1 MKKRLVVGIS
11 DGSGIPLATEL
22 LSQLQKI
29 EEIETHLVYT
39 RGAEITAAQE
49 SELSMEEICALADV
63 VYDNKDIRRRVA
75 KLQKEYMIQSKSLWM
90 EKSLQRTFCV
100 PPHRRILCGRT
111 FFACTAA
118 ECGIL

>member
-1 MKKRLVVGIS
+1 MKKRLIVGIS
-11 DGSGIPLATEL
+11 GGSGIPLATEL
-22 LSQLQKI
+22 LSRLQKI

-49 SELSMEEICALADV
+49 SELSMGEICALADV
-63 VYDNKDIRRRVA
+63 VYDNKDIGAA
-75 KLQKEYMIQSKSLWM
+75 KLQKEYLTQSGSLRM
-90 EKSLQRTFCV
+90 EKAVRRTFCV
-100 PPHRRILCGRT
+100 LPWRRILHGRT

>member
-11 DGSGIPLATEL
+11 GGSGIPLATEL

-39 RGAEITAAQE
+39 RGAEVTAAQE

-63 VYDNKDIRRRVA
+63 VYDKDIGAAIASGTYKTVGMVVVPCSVNYPRPKGHGLVTA
-75 KLQKEYMIQSKSLWM
+75 QSY
-90 EKSLQRTFCV
+90 
-100 PPHRRILCGRT
+100 
-111 FFACTAA
+111 
-118 ECGIL
+118 